1 MKAILVAM
9 PDNQTVLVIDD
20 DEPVRLLCRLDLSYE
35 GFEVVEA
42 RDGAEGLDMATEQHP
57 DVIVLDRMMPVM
69 DGLTVLRELGRNVET
84 STIPVLML
92 TARALP
98 SDKLDSWI
106 AGAAAHLDKP
116 FAIQELTDTVR
127 RLAQMTP
134 DELRAHRADM
144 LTRVR
149 ELAS

>member
-1 MKAILVAM
+1 M
-9 PDNQTVLVIDD
+9 IDD
-20 DEPVRLLCRLDLSYE
+20 DDPVRLLCRLDLSFE
-35 GFEVVEA
+35 GFEVLEA
-42 RDGAEGLDMATEQHP
+42 RDGAEGLEKATEQKP

-69 DGLTVLRELGRNVET
+69 DGLTVLRELVRNAET

-98 SDKLDSWI
+98 SDRLESWI

-116 FAIQELTDTVR
+116 FAIQDLTDTVR
-127 RLAQMTP
+127 RLAQMSP